1 MSETDMAPASDA
13 FMRTF
18 LGPALRAAR
27 AALVDASVVLESQRG
42 TDGLWWRRGLRTLTL
57 NQTDN
62 GLRLRLVAAVD
73 GKTVDL
79 LGMRL
84 DPHAAAEGRVAPDAG
99 CLAWALRMLH
109 EDGAIGLPPSP
120 MAVGAGVAALNGKL
134 GAAPDGKTG
143 ARWRDEVTDA
153 RAGWALRCSREQRH
167 VLLEFDRHAGA
178 WAMTLD
184 DKSVVDPT
192 QDGVVAALTWLA
204 TGDAASLERAKKLR
218 GRDLRVTP
226 EERVLLGGG
235 ARVPATSAQLLP
247 DGSRAPVAIDQV
259 RVNITGTRIEPQ
271 EGLCVMAVPPEL
283 RLHPRDL
290 DRRPDDRRKLWKIG
304 CYASL
309 FESGHALVELPVR
322 DDRTHP
328 IPADERAKKL
338 AEWLLKQLCP
348 CCGEPLRHLNMHQ
361 EPDAFPAR
369 IPADEDETTD
379 EVEDTETDG
388 QDIAASV
395 PNTPLPAFISDV
407 IDALAKHSSLKH
419 RPLASLNAL
428 DYEHRGRTLRL
439 ERRAASWHAML
450 GLGGGVRVEGP
461 ATLRAAVAA
470 LAFLEDGDYAHLATI
485 RDCAA
490 SDPVPQED
498 PTSDAALDGDAPL
511 PSWTDAIA
519 AALARYS
526 PVRPVNVPNGLLYS
540 NAGRKLAIV
549 REGAAWMLRASI
561 VGSDGGTQKHEPTLR
576 DAIAGLAFIKDG
588 DHAHLATI
596 FDRRSTPVPQEQ
608 IMPHVPAPILDALK
622 VDATDAAWRTAGSQF
637 VKLARDP
644 LCALI
649 ARHLAPEDESLRNK
663 IAAFLQT
670 EVGTAI
676 LASMLSLGL
685 SAVPA
690 AGQTGAVT
698 ERLGRELR
706 VRAMA
711 DAGDLVA
718 EIVMGPLRQVMSLYL
733 QDPTGAPIAAAP
745 AAPEPPALD
754 APERVAI
761 GPTRVP
767 AATRR

>member
-1 MSETDMAPASDA
+1 MSETDTTLTSDV

-27 AALVDASVVLESQRG
+27 AALVDAAVVLEPQRNK
-42 TDGLWWRRGLRTLTL
+42 DGLWWQRGRRKLVLSQADSR
-57 NQTDN
+57 
-62 GLRLRLVAAVD
+62 LRLRLVATGDASE
-73 GKTVDL
+73 VDL
-79 LGMRL
+79 LNMRL

-109 EDGAIGLPPSP
+109 EDGPIGLPPSP
-120 MAVGAGVAALNGKL
+120 TAVGAGVAALNGKL

-143 ARWRDEVTDA
+143 ARWRDEVANT
-153 RAGWALRCSREQRH
+153 RSRWSLRCSCEQRQ
-167 VLLEFDRHAGA
+167 VLLEFDCHAGA
-178 WAMTLD
+178 WSMTLD

-204 TGDAASLERAKKLR
+204 IGDAAPLERAKRLR
-218 GRDLRVTP
+218 GNDLRVTP

-235 ARVPATSAQLLP
+235 AQIPATSAQLLP
-247 DGSRAPVAIDQV
+247 DGSRAPVAVEQV

-271 EGLCVMAVPPEL
+271 EGLCVMAVPPAL

-328 IPADERAKKL
+328 VPADERAQKL

-348 CCGEPLRHLNMHQ
+348 CCGEPLRHLNLHQ
-361 EPDAFPAR
+361 EPDAFPPQTAGEDEG
-369 IPADEDETTD
+369 IEADIKNAAVPLPASGVELKAMLMSHAPADP
-379 EVEDTETDG
+379 V
-388 QDIAASV
+388 SV
-395 PNTPLPAFISDV
+395 PNGLLYHHAGRK
-407 IDALAKHSSLKH
+407 LAIVRESGAWL
-419 RPLASLNAL
+419 
-428 DYEHRGRTLRL
+428 LRL
-439 ERRAASWHAML
+439 WLSGDSSVRAEAWAT
-450 GLGGGVRVEGP
+450 LGG
-461 ATLRAAVAA
+461 AAAA
-470 LAFLEDGDYAHLATI
+470 LAFLRDGDYAHLATI
-485 RDCAA
+485 RDCEAPA
-490 SDPVPQED
+490 PLPVSQED
-498 PTSDAALDGDAPL
+498 PMSNDAPK
-511 PSWTDAIA
+511 S
-519 AALARYS
+519 
-526 PVRPVNVPNGLLYS
+526 
-540 NAGRKLAIV
+540 
-549 REGAAWMLRASI
+549 
-561 VGSDGGTQKHEPTLR
+561 
-576 DAIAGLAFIKDG
+576 
-588 DHAHLATI
+588 
-596 FDRRSTPVPQEQ
+596 
-608 IMPHVPAPILDALK
+608 PILESLK

-670 EVGTAI
+670 EMGAAI

-761 GPTRVP
+761 GPTRVA